1 MLNKISRML
10 KQQEGFTLMELMI
23 VVVIIGILTAI
34 AIPVYNGIQKTVK
47 ENVAESNATMLNRNI
62 IQFVYM
68 DALEDF
74 GKQVLK
80 GEAYDH
86 TEKEHR
92 DGLMKFIGKMPS
104 DVWNGDDPI
113 QYVYWEADSTANKK
127 EDDSMGK
134 YKMDITNDY
143 LTAEP
148 DGRKKKTSGGGS
160 EGNSE
165 GN

>member
-1 MLNKISRML
+1 MLNKINRML

-74 GKQVLK
+74 DDQVLK
-80 GEAYDH
+80 GKAYDH
-86 TEKEHR
+86 TDKEHR
-92 DGLMKFIGKMPS
+92 DGLMKFIGKMPE
-104 DVWNGDDPI
+104 DVWKGDDPI
-113 QYVYWEADSTANKK
+113 QYVYWEPDSNADADK
-127 EDDSMGK
+127 DDSMGRYVK
-134 YKMDITNDY
+134 EIENDY
-143 LTAEP
+143 LTEED
-148 DGRKKKTSGGGS
+148 DGKQP
-160 EGNSE
+160 
-165 GN
+165 

>member
-1 MLNKISRML
+1 MLNKINRML

-74 GKQVLK
+74 DDQVLK
-80 GEAYDH
+80 GKAYDH

-92 DGLMKFIGKMPS
+92 DGLMKFIGKMPE
-104 DVWNGDDPI
+104 DVWKGDDPI
-113 QYVYWEADSTANKK
+113 QYVYWEPDSNADKDK
-127 EDDSMGK
+127 DDSMGRYVK
-134 YKMDITNDY
+134 EIENDY
-143 LTAEP
+143 LTEED
-148 DGRKKKTSGGGS
+148 DGKQP
-160 EGNSE
+160 
-165 GN
+165 